1 MKLSLIIPYYNT
13 WEETKKLLETLTPQ
27 LNEDVEVIIVDDGC
41 DEGRFN
47 KISYSKREIRC
58 IHLLENSGVAG
69 KPRNVGLDHA
79 KGEYIAFIDSDD
91 NVTEDYIERIMKAIS
106 SKPDIIFLSWE
117 SVKQKIIMTR
127 KPPQWNCSVWC
138 RVYKREI
145 IGNTRF
151 DETLKKAEDW
161 KFNQAI
167 KYRTS
172 VCIRKPIYLY
182 NWGREGS
189 LTNG

>member
-1 MKLSLIIPYYNT
+1 M
-13 WEETKKLLETLTPQ
+13 
-27 LNEDVEVIIVDDGC
+27 
-41 DEGRFN
+41 N
-47 KISYSKREIRC
+47 KIQ
-58 IHLLENSGVAG
+58 N
-69 KPRNVGLDHA
+69 N
-79 KGEYIAFIDSDD
+79 
-91 NVTEDYIERIMKAIS
+91 
-106 SKPDIIFLSWE
+106 PDIIFLSWK
-117 SVKQKIIMTR
+117 SIKQTIIMTT

>member
-1 MKLSLIIPYYNT
+1 MKLSLIIPYYDT
-13 WEETKKLLETLTPQ
+13 LEYTKKLMEVLIPQ
-27 LNEDVEVIIVDDGC
+27 LNDEVEVLIIDDGC
-41 DEGRFN
+41 HEEELDQY
-47 KISYSKREIRC
+47 ISKNIRVL
-58 IHLLENSGVAG
+58 HKAVNSGNASS
-69 KPRNVGLDHA
+69 PRNLGLIEA

-91 NVTEDYIERIMKAIS
+91 MVTNDYIERIMNAIS
-106 SKPDIIFLSWE
+106 NKSDIIFLSWK
-117 SVKQKIIMTR
+117 SVKQKIIMTT

-151 DETLKKAEDW
+151 DENLRIAEDW

-167 KYRTS
+167 KYKTS

-182 NWGREGS
+182 NWGRKGS

>member
-1 MKLSLIIPYYNT
+1 MKLSIIIPYYNT
-13 WEETKKLLETLTPQ
+13 WIETKKLLETLIPQ
-27 LNEDVEVIIVDDGC
+27 LTDEIEVILIDDGC
-41 DEGRFN
+41 GELMLDYATEEHN
-47 KISYSKREIRC
+47 NITV
-58 IHLLENSGVAG
+58 IHSMPNSGVAG
-69 KPRNVGLDHA
+69 KPRNVGLDNA

-91 NVTEDYIERIMKAIS
+91 NVTDDYIKRITEAMS
-106 SKPDIIFLSWE
+106 TKPDIIFLSWK
-117 SVKQKIIMTR
+117 SVKQKIIMTT

-138 RVYKREI
+138 RVYKKEI

-167 KYRTS
+167 KYKTS

-182 NWGREGS
+182 NWGRKGS